1 VSFDE
6 RYREGFSI
14 GVGGL
19 IVEDGKV
26 LLARR
31 AGRHDKGMWV
41 LPGGFVERDESI
53 EQAVLREVRE
63 ETGLTGTVSGVVAV
77 RSRVLEDENS
87 LFVVVRIDEVEGR
100 PRPACAEVD
109 AVRFFSS
116 AEIAE
121 LPSIGATA
129 RLLAEM
135 ALDGRLSVLPVH
147 ENPYLH
153 DAGYALFA

>member
-1 VSFDE
+1 MSFDK
-6 RYREGFSI
+6 RYREGFSV

-19 IVEDGKV
+19 IVEDGEV

-31 AGRHDKGMWV
+31 AGRHDKGMWA

-53 EQAVLREVRE
+53 EEAVLREVRE

-77 RSRVLEDENS
+77 RSRVLADENS
-87 LFVVVRIDEVEGR
+87 LFVVVRIDEVKGR
-100 PRPACAEVD
+100 PRPACDEVD
-109 AVRFFSS
+109 AVRVFSL

-129 RLLAEM
+129 RLVAEI
-135 ALDGRLSVLPVH
+135 ALDGHLSTLP
-147 ENPYLH
+147 
-153 DAGYALFA
+153 AR

>member
-1 VSFDE
+1 MSFDR
-6 RYREGFSI
+6 RYREGFSV

-63 ETGLTGTVSGVVAV
+63 ETGLTGTVGGVVAV
-77 RSRVLEDENS
+77 RSRVLADENS
-87 LFVVVRIDEVEGR
+87 LFVVVRIDEVDGR
-100 PRPACAEVD
+100 PRPACDEVD
-109 AVRFFSS
+109 AVRVFSL

-129 RLLAEM
+129 RFVAEM
-135 ALDGRLSVLPVH
+135 ALDGRLSMLPAR
-147 ENPYLH
+147 ENPYLL
-153 DAGYALFA
+153 DATYALFA

>member
-1 VSFDE
+1 MSFDR
-6 RYREGFSI
+6 RYREGFSV

-63 ETGLTGTVSGVVAV
+63 ETGLTGTVGGVVAV
-77 RSRVLEDENS
+77 RSRVLADENS
-87 LFVVVRIDEVEGR
+87 LFVVVRFDEVEGQ

-109 AVRFFSS
+109 AVRFFSR

-129 RLLAEM
+129 RLVAET
-135 ALDGRLSVLPVH
+135 ALDGRLSMLSVR
-147 ENPYLH
+147 ENPYLR
-153 DAGYALFA
+153 DATYALFA